1 MISVS
6 EINIL
11 CIKPK
16 GKIVYNKKLFYLEKG
31 KCYADNWEVV
41 GALQGEWY
49 RIYSRSNY
57 NNDDFVCG
65 AYDIVNSVTTS
76 NFADY
81 YKHLLTDD
89 FDALFKKDNPEN
101 TTEYISFITT
111 IMRDEFCNLLHKIIE
126 NSKIK
131 SVMILFRESL
141 DPPEKIVGCITIDK
155 FIDLLNRNQIYQ
167 NLAYIVKER
176 NENEKYWEL

>member
-1 MISVS
+1 MS

-49 RIYSRSNY
+49 RVYSRSNY
-57 NNDDFVCG
+57 NKDDFVCG

-101 TTEYISFITT
+101 TTEYISFINT
-111 IMRDEFCNLLHKIIE
+111 IMRDEFCNLIHNIIE

-155 FIDLLNRNQIYQ
+155 FIDLLNKNQVYQ

-176 NENEKYWEL
+176 NEDEKYWEL

>member
-1 MISVS
+1 MS

>member
-1 MISVS
+1 MSVS

-16 GKIVYNKKLFYLEKG
+16 GKIVYNKELFYIEKG

-41 GALQGEWY
+41 GALQGKWY
-49 RIYSRSNY
+49 RVYSRSNY

-65 AYDIVNSVTTS
+65 AYDIVSGVTTS
-76 NFADY
+76 DFADY
-81 YKHLLTDD
+81 YKHLLSDD
-89 FDALFKKDNPEN
+89 FDVLFKKDNPGN
-101 TTEYISFITT
+101 TTEYICFINTK
-111 IMRDEFCNLLHKIIE
+111 MRDEFCNLLYDFIRR
-126 NSKIK
+126 SKIK
-131 SVMILFRESL
+131 TVMILFRESL

-155 FIDLLNRNQIYQ
+155 FIDLLNKNQIYQ

>member
-1 MISVS
+1 MP

-11 CIKPK
+11 CIKPE
-16 GKIVYNKKLFYLEKG
+16 GKIVYNKELFYLEKG

-49 RIYSRSNY
+49 RVYSRANY

-65 AYDIVNSVTTS
+65 AYDIVSGVS
-76 NFADY
+76 AHNFADY
-81 YKHLLTDD
+81 YKHLLLDD
-89 FDALFKKDNPEN
+89 FDALFKKDNPGS
-101 TTEYISFITT
+101 TTEYISFINTET
-111 IMRDEFCNLLHKIIE
+111 RDEFCKLIHDFIKR
-126 NSKIK
+126 SKIK
-131 SVMILFRESL
+131 AAMILFRESL

-155 FIDLLNRNQIYQ
+155 FIDLLNKNQIYQ

-176 NENEKYWEL
+176 NEDEKYWEL

>member
-1 MISVS
+1 MS

-49 RIYSRSNY
+49 RVYSRSNY
-57 NNDDFVCG
+57 NKDDFVCG

-81 YKHLLTDD
+81 YKHLLADD
-89 FDALFKKDNPEN
+89 FDALFKKDNPGN
-101 TTEYISFITT
+101 TTEYISFINT
-111 IMRDEFCNLLHKIIE
+111 IMRDEFCNLIHNIIE

-155 FIDLLNRNQIYQ
+155 FIDLLNKNQVYQ

-176 NENEKYWEL
+176 NEDEKYWEL